1 MISLPTRWFPQN
13 SARSRHLFLRALSY
27 NRAMSSSHNPSEND
41 QLFSY
46 TGGRW
51 LWNERQQL
59 DIRYRRFNVENLKK
73 VACEAI
79 GSTKCISLEKFGEGN
94 YNKVFRLNMQDGQK
108 IVAKIP
114 NPNAGPAEYTT
125 ASEVATMEFARTVL
139 NLPVPKV
146 LAWSATSQNPVE
158 SEYIIMEEARG
169 VQLHEVWQ
177 KAELRAKG
185 DIIREIV
192 EIEKKMLSVSFNK
205 YVSYPT

>member
-1 MISLPTRWFPQN
+1 
-13 SARSRHLFLRALSY
+13 
-27 NRAMSSSHNPSEND
+27 MSSSSEPSEND

-51 LWNERQQL
+51 LWNERHQL
-59 DIRYRRFNVENLKK
+59 DIRYRRFNVESLKK
-73 VACEAI
+73 VACAAI
-79 GSTKCISLEKFGEGN
+79 GSTKCISLEKIGEGN
-94 YNKVFRLNMQDGQK
+94 YNKVFLLNMQDGQK
-108 IVAKIP
+108 VVAKIP

-139 NLPVPKV
+139 DLPVPKV
-146 LAWSATSQNPVE
+146 LAWSATSQNLVE

-185 DIIREIV
+185 DIVREIV
-192 EIEKKMLSVSFNK
+192 EVEKKMLSVSFNM
-205 YVSYPT
+205 YV